1 MYVLMTE
8 VMQSSAGFR
17 VFELHERQG
26 MRYLCSVQGL
36 AQAEAAAAREAE
48 ATARAEQAAVDAA
61 EVRELAQREAAAHE
75 SALQEASQKA
85 ARLARL
91 EGMPLHPPSSIMRC
105 CN

>member
-1 MYVLMTE
+1 MKDIKL
-8 VMQSSAGFR
+8 
-17 VFELHERQG
+17 
-26 MRYLCSVQGL
+26 RYLCSVQGL

-91 EGMPLHPPSSIMRC
+91 EGMPCILSPQSCAAAIDRYVLAPTALQKW
-105 CN
+105 